1 MDDNLPKRLGR
12 YEILREIGKGAM
24 GIVYEGRDP
33 KINRRVAIKTAR
45 RDVMEASGMAEEM
58 MQRFLREARAAGSL
72 NHPNVITIYDASE
85 NDEVAW
91 IAMEFLVGRD
101 LRQILRERSTLSQE
115 EIASIG
121 AEVCEGLAVA
131 HDLGIVHRDVK
142 PANIMVLESGNIK
155 VTDFG
160 IAHVA
165 DSNLT
170 LDGSL
175 IGTPHYMSPE
185 QFMGQPVDARS
196 DLFSVGILL
205 YELLTGAKPF
215 NGEALSTVMHQVMK
229 TRPAE
234 PRKLNAE
241 VSDALY
247 AVITKALSKRPQDRY
262 QDGRMMARALREC
275 LKPEP
280 DMAIIK
286 SNERW
291 SDLPGSG
298 IRLAAVPA
306 AGDAATPAPEAGLS
320 DSSTTITLIEP
331 KKAHPKRNDS
341 EGAGL
346 PIGLLIAGAVAL
358 IALIGAIVLYV
369 R

>member
-12 YEILREIGKGAM
+12 YVILREIGKGAM

-33 KINRRVAIKTAR
+33 NIDRRVAIKTAR
-45 RDVMEASGMAEEM
+45 RDVMEASGMADEM

-72 NHPNVITIYDASE
+72 NHPNIITIYDASE
-85 NDEVAW
+85 TDDVAW
-91 IAMEFLVGRD
+91 IAMEYLVGRD
-101 LRQILRERSTLSQE
+101 LRQILRESATLPQE
-115 EIASIG
+115 EIAAIG

-131 HDLGIVHRDVK
+131 HDAGIVHRDVK
-142 PANIMVLESGNIK
+142 PANIMVLENGAIK

-215 NGEALSTVMHQVMK
+215 NGEALSTVMHQVVK
-229 TRPAE
+229 SSPAE
-234 PRKLNAE
+234 PRALNAD

-262 QDGRMMARALREC
+262 QDGRIMARALREC
-275 LKPEP
+275 LKPNP
-280 DMAIIK
+280 DMAIIL
-286 SNERW
+286 SNDKWTEP
-291 SDLPGSG
+291 SASG
-298 IRLAAVPA
+298 VRRAAASTGPAVPSQQF
-306 AGDAATPAPEAGLS
+306 DSNFS
-320 DSSTTITLIEP
+320 DSSTTITMVEM
-331 KKAHPKRNDS
+331 KKRAAADEAPRW
-341 EGAGL
+341 
-346 PIGLLIAGAVAL
+346 PIGIVVAGALAL
-358 IALIGAIVLYV
+358 IALIGALVLYL